1 MLLWLSSST
10 SSAKF
15 RGRSQFRAALDTESV
30 FIIIIT
36 FRLYQIGR
44 RLREILWRL
53 VIGVPVREI
62 LEHICNSTARLKPI
76 TNIWDIVSWTL
87 FLFFI
92 LKVCYQPGYL
102 LSLIIGTVNL

>member
-1 MLLWLSSST
+1 MLLWLSGST

-15 RGRSQFRAALDTESV
+15 RGRSQLRTALDTESV
-30 FIIIIT
+30 FIIIT

-44 RLREILWRL
+44 RLGESLWRL
-53 VIGVPVREI
+53 VIGVAVRKV